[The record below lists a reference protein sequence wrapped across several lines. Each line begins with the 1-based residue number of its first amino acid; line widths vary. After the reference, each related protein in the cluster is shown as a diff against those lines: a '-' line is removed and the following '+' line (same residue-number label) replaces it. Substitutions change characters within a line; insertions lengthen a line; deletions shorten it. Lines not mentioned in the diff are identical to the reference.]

1 MRSES
6 IINLAKALLRFQSSI
21 GTIKKDA
28 KNPHFKSNFASL
40 SGILDAV
47 MPVLSEVGL
56 VVLQHPS
63 GDGLVISLDTILIHA
78 ETGEYMSSEFA
89 MRPIKTDP
97 QGIGSCITYMRR
109 YALGAILELNIDD
122 DDGNAAS
129 DKKGERG
136 YVRNTD
142 VDNSNPDY
150 RGVHPVSSG
159 GRSHS
164 NGSTVGIKE
173 NKEASKE
180 EMESVITCIDYAQT
194 IEELKKI
201 AKEISELDKSE
212 TQRQILLKRYNER
225 MEYIK
230 GGEGI

>member
-1 MRSES
+1 MNRSES
-6 IINLAKALLRFQSSI
+6 IINLAKALLKFQSSI

-47 MPVLSEVGL
+47 TPVLSEVGL

-63 GDGLVISLDTILIHA
+63 GDGLVINLETILIHA
-78 ETGEYMSSEFA
+78 ETGEYMSSEFS
-89 MRPIKTDP
+89 MRPAKTDP

-129 DKKGERG
+129 QVKQPVKQYSKAEPKSEPLPENSQVIG
-136 YVRNTD
+136 YTFD
-142 VDNSNPDY
+142 
-150 RGVHPVSSG
+150 
-159 GRSHS
+159 
-164 NGSTVGIKE
+164 TVLNCVK
-173 NKEASKE
+173 N
-180 EMESVITCIDYAQT
+180 AQT
-194 IEELKKI
+194 IEELDSAMSGRSQLFQEYKT
-201 AKEISELDKSE
+201 AANKEILFKAY
-212 TQRQILLKRYNER
+212 KER

-230 GGEGI
+230 GGEGM